1 METIATTILIY
12 LYMQIMELLAL
23 TLLTLSLWAPP
34 TVRGVCMDDETAFFD
49 GQCRTD
55 TLFVPEHVLPAAWG
69 LLLDSYDFR
78 SLVGTTG
85 QQWRTLDVD
94 GISESIQGIVS

>member
-1 METIATTILIY
+1 
-12 LYMQIMELLAL
+12 MELLAL
-23 TLLTLSLWAPP
+23 TLLTLALWPPP

-49 GQCRTD
+49 EQCRTD
-55 TLFVPEHVLPAAWG
+55 ILFAPEHVLPSNWG
-69 LLLDSYDFR
+69 LLLDSYDFS

-94 GISESIQGIVS
+94 GISQSNQGIVS